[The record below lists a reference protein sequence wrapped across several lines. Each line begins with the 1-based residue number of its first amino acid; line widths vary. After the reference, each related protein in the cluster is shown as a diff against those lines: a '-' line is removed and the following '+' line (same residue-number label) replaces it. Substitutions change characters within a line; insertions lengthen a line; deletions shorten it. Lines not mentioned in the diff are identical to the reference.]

1 MEEEND
7 LFFLHSILALQM
19 WRITMRAKLRKELP
33 LHLMLLPGLVMILL
47 FSYVP
52 MAGVMIAFQKF
63 IPAKGLFGDQKWVG
77 LDNFEYV
84 MNLPSF
90 TQVLWNTLF
99 ISSLKLILGLIIPL
113 VFAILLNELASNVIK
128 RSVQTA
134 IYLPYFLSWVVL
146 GGILIDI
153 LSPSGGIVNE
163 FLGWFGVSKIFF
175 LGDNDWFP
183 FTLIASDVWKN
194 FGYGTIVYLAAI
206 TGIDPGLYEA
216 ATIDGANRWHKTWH
230 ITIPGIRMVIVL
242 LSVLSLG
249 QLLNAG
255 FDQVFNLYSP
265 QVYESGDILDT
276 FVYRIGLLDAQY
288 GVATAVGFFKSI
300 ISLTLISS
308 SYFLAYRFAKYRIF

>member
-1 MEEEND
+1 MKMRREWP
-7 LFFLHSILALQM
+7 LHAMIFPGLALIIM
-19 WRITMRAKLRKELP
+19 
-33 LHLMLLPGLVMILL
+33 

-52 MAGVMIAFQKF
+52 MAGVIIAFQKF

-77 LDNFEYV
+77 WANFEYV
-84 MNLPSF
+84 MSLPSF
-90 TQVLWNTLF
+90 TQVLFNTLF
-99 ISSLKLILGLIIPL
+99 ISSFKLVLGLVVPIII
-113 VFAILLNELASNVIK
+113 AILLNELKNNVIK

-153 LSPSGGIVNE
+153 LSPSSGIVNN
-163 FLGWFGVSKIFF
+163 FLGAIGLPKIFF
-175 LGDNDWFP
+175 LGDNNWFP
-183 FTLIASDVWKN
+183 VTLIGSDIWKT

-216 ATIDGANRWHKTWH
+216 ATIDGGNRWHKMWH
-230 ITIPGIRMVIVL
+230 ITLPGMRMVIVL

-288 GVATAVGFFKSI
+288 GVATAVGLFKSV
-300 ISLTLISS
+300 ISFTLISA
-308 SYFLAYRFAKYRIF
+308 SYLIAYKVARYRIF

>member
-1 MEEEND
+1 M
-7 LFFLHSILALQM
+7 SGK
-19 WRITMRAKLRKELP
+19 WRRELP
-33 LHLMLLPGLVMILL
+33 LHFMILPGLLFIAI

-52 MAGVMIAFQKF
+52 MAGIVIAFQKF

-77 LDNFEYV
+77 WDNFNYV
-84 MNLPSF
+84 MDLPSF
-90 TQVLWNTLF
+90 TQVFWNTLS
-99 ISSLKLILGLIIPL
+99 IASMKLVLGLIVPII
-113 VFAILLNELASNVIK
+113 FAILLNELKNEMVK
-128 RSVQTA
+128 RSIQTA

-146 GGILIDI
+146 GGILIDL
-153 LSPSGGIVNE
+153 LSPSGGIVNGLLTS
-163 FLGWFGVSKIFF
+163 LGMKPIFF
-175 LGDNDWFP
+175 LGDNNWFP
-183 FTLIASDVWKN
+183 ATLVGSDIWKN

-216 ATIDGANRWHKTWH
+216 ATIDGANRWKKAWH
-230 ITIPGIRMVIVL
+230 ITLPGMRMVIVL

-300 ISLTLISS
+300 VSFVLIAG
-308 SYFLAYRFAKYRIF
+308 SYFFAYRFARYRIF

>member
-1 MEEEND
+1 MD
-7 LFFLHSILALQM
+7 MGTRKI
-19 WRITMRAKLRKELP
+19 WRELP
-33 LHLMLLPGLVMILL
+33 LHLMILPGLVLIVL

-52 MAGVMIAFQKF
+52 MAGIIIAFQKF
-63 IPAKGLFGDQKWVG
+63 IPAKGLFGHQRWVG
-77 LDNFEYV
+77 LDNFKYV

-99 ISSLKLILGLIIPL
+99 ISSLKLILGLIVPI
-113 VFAILLNELASNVIK
+113 VFAILLNELKNQVIK
-128 RSVQTA
+128 RSVQTT

-153 LSPSGGIVNE
+153 LSPSSGIVNQL
-163 FLGWFGVSKIFF
+163 LGALGIKKIFF
-175 LGDNDWFP
+175 LGDNHWFP
-183 FTLIASDVWKN
+183 FTLVSSDIWKN

-206 TGIDPGLYEA
+206 TGIDPGLYES
-216 ATIDGANRWHKTWH
+216 ATIDGANRWHKIWH
-230 ITIPGIRMVIVL
+230 ITIPGMRMVIVL

-288 GVATAVGFFKSI
+288 GVATAVGLFKSLV
-300 ISLTLISS
+300 SLILISS
-308 SYFLAYRFAKYRIF
+308 SYFVAYRFAKYRIF

>member
-1 MEEEND
+1 MGGK
-7 LFFLHSILALQM
+7 
-19 WRITMRAKLRKELP
+19 WRRELP
-33 LHLMLLPGLVMILL
+33 LHFMILPGLLFIAI

-52 MAGVMIAFQKF
+52 MAGIVIAFQKF

-77 LDNFEYV
+77 WDNFNYV
-84 MNLPSF
+84 MDLPSF
-90 TQVLWNTLF
+90 SQVFWNTLS
-99 ISSLKLILGLIIPL
+99 IASMKLVLGLIVPII
-113 VFAILLNELASNVIK
+113 FAILLNELKNEMVK
-128 RSVQTA
+128 RSIQTA

-146 GGILIDI
+146 GGILIDL
-153 LSPSGGIVNE
+153 LSPSGGIVNGLLTS
-163 FLGWFGVSKIFF
+163 LGLEPVFF
-175 LGDNDWFP
+175 LGDNNWFP
-183 FTLIASDVWKN
+183 ATLVGSDIWKN

-216 ATIDGANRWHKTWH
+216 ATIDGANRWKKAWH
-230 ITIPGIRMVIVL
+230 ITLPGMRMVIVL

-300 ISLTLISS
+300 VSFVLIAG
-308 SYFLAYRFAKYRIF
+308 SYFFAYRFARYRIF

>member
-1 MEEEND
+1 
-7 LFFLHSILALQM
+7 
-19 WRITMRAKLRKELP
+19 MRTKLRKELP
-33 LHLMLLPGLVMILL
+33 LHLMLLPGLVMIIL

-113 VFAILLNELASNVIK
+113 VFSILLNELASNVIK